1 MDHKKRLRGFY
12 RKKIQAKNNSDKN
25 QAITE
30 ALFRL
35 NLSQF
40 LKSTT
45 KSQQSLSPTMVA
57 GYQALKGEP
66 FLLDFYKKKAPWHFV
81 FPLMKTKEDMT
92 FYKPGKSQAFRQ
104 HPLGFHEPNP
114 ETAESIPAHCIK
126 IFLVP
131 GLAFDRQGRRLG
143 RGLGCYDR
151 FLSKKQALK
160 VGITWSDH
168 IHKEK
173 LPENSHDI
181 PMDIIVT
188 DKFILI
194 PDIRTSYL
202 SHFERA
208 RYG

>member
-25 QAITE
+25 QAIIE
-30 ALFRL
+30 ALSRL

-40 LKSTT
+40 LKPST
-45 KSQQSLSPTMVA
+45 KKQKALSPAVVA

-66 FLLDFYKKKAPWHFV
+66 SLLDFYRKTTAWHFV
-81 FPLMKTKEDMT
+81 FPLMKTNGEML
-92 FYKPGKSQAFRQ
+92 FYKPGSPQAFRQ
-104 HPLGFHEPNP
+104 HTLGFREPNP
-114 ETAESIPAHCIK
+114 ETAELISAHWINV
-126 IFLVP
+126 FLIP

-151 FLSKKQALK
+151 FLAKKQVLK

-168 IHKEK
+168 IHEEN

-181 PMDIIVT
+181 SMDIIVT
-188 DKFILI
+188 EKFTFI

-202 SHFERA
+202 SHFERIC
-208 RYG
+208 YG